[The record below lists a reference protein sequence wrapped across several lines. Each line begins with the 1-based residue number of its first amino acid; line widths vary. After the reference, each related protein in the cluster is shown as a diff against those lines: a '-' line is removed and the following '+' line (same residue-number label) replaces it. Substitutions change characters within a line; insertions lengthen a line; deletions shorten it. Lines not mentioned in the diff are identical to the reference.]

1 MVGCSPTRLLN
12 DNQYLLQNN
21 RIICKDLRI
30 DKEEINRIIKQ
41 KPNRKILRLIHFHLG
56 VYNYTSFGKERKW
69 KKWLKTTIGEEPVA
83 LDNGLT
89 KKSSQ
94 QIKLYLNKKGYFNS
108 VVKDSTF
115 YGYKRAKVFY
125 TIQPNKPYSFGNIK
139 YVIPDALVNS
149 YIESDKSNSL
159 IHKGDNYDEDVLES
173 ERIRITAYL
182 KNNGYFDFIKEYI
195 HYEAD
200 SALKNHTI
208 NIVLE
213 IQNPEKDTMVSDSGH
228 SQYQIN
234 NVIINLQNSSKL
246 PLNDSTN
253 VIPAFT
259 FRYNQKIPIKTSV
272 ILTPLFFNKGEL
284 FKEKNVDDSYRG
296 LAELRTFKTLSIE
309 FKKVQG
315 NNSPKLLDTY
325 INLTPAPK
333 LSLALSVDGT
343 HNSGDFGI
351 GGSIVYQ
358 NKNSFKGA
366 EIFEIK
372 LKGALEVQK
381 LGTTSQTV
389 DQLSIIPIKTFN
401 TIELGPEVSLSIP
414 KFFFPFIRPSFSK
427 RANPK
432 TKFVASYNF
441 QQRPDYKRSIAAI
454 SMLYTYKETSTK
466 QHIIYPL
473 DINFVGVNLST
484 DFENTLLATNN
495 ALIIQSYKPLMITA
509 LKYSYIF
516 SNQEV
521 TKKRRYS
528 YFRFNAEF
536 AGNGVNAIVN
546 TNHNKEKGDDGYYT
560 LFNIRYSQY
569 VKTDIDYRF
578 YKKLYGKTLLVNR
591 TTIGIGKPYGNADVL
606 PFVKSFYAGGTNDIR
621 AWTARSLGPGS
632 FYGGSANYERI
643 GDIKLQYNIEYRYN
657 VYKMLN
663 AATFIDAGNIWLL
676 NKDLLRPGAEFD
688 FSTFY
693 KQIAV
698 GAGFGLRY
706 DFSFF
711 IIRLDSALP
720 VYDPGQLVGSEW
732 IITHPKIKDIT
743 FNLGIGYPF

>member
-234 NVIINLQNSSKL
+234 NVIINLQNSSK
-246 PLNDSTN
+246 
-253 VIPAFT
+253 
-259 FRYNQKIPIKTSV
+259 
-272 ILTPLFFNKGEL
+272 
-284 FKEKNVDDSYRG
+284 
-296 LAELRTFKTLSIE
+296 SIE

>member
-1 MVGCSPTRLLN
+1 MVSCSPTRLLN

-30 DKEEINRIIKQ
+30 DKDEISRIIKQ
-41 KPNRKILRLIHFHLG
+41 KPNRRILQIFHFHLG

-69 KKWLKTTIGEEPVA
+69 KKWLKNTIGEEPVV
-83 LDNGLT
+83 LDNNLT

-94 QIKLYLNKKGYFNS
+94 QIKLHLNKKGYFNS
-108 VVKDSTF
+108 DVKDSTF

-125 TIQPNKPYSFGNIK
+125 TIKPDKHYTFGNIK

-159 IHKGDNYDEDVLES
+159 VKKGNIYDEDVLER
-173 ERIRITAYL
+173 ERVRISLYL
-182 KNNGYFDFIKEYI
+182 KNNGYFDFIKEYV

-208 NIVLE
+208 NMVLE
-213 IQNPEKDTMVSDSGH
+213 IQNPEKDTLVSQSGH

-234 NVIINLQNSSKL
+234 NITINIKNSAKL
-246 PLNDSTN
+246 LLIDSTF

-259 FRYNQKIPIKTSV
+259 FSYHKKLPIKTPV
-272 ILTPLFFNKGEL
+272 ILTPLFFSKGDL

-296 LAELRTFKTLSIE
+296 LAELRTFKSLSIE
-309 FKKVQG
+309 FKKING
-315 NNSPKLLDTY
+315 DNSPKLLDTY
-325 INLTPAPK
+325 INLTPSPK
-333 LSLALSVDGT
+333 LSLALSIDGT

-351 GGSIVYQ
+351 GGSVVFQ

-372 LKGALEVQK
+372 LKGSFEVQK
-381 LGTTSQTV
+381 LGTTSKTL

-401 TIELGPEVSLSIP
+401 TIELGPEVSLNIP

-432 TKFVASYNF
+432 TKFTASYNF

-454 SMLYTYKETSTK
+454 SMFYTYKETPTK

-473 DINFVGVNLST
+473 DISFVGVDLST
-484 DFENTLLATNN
+484 DFENTLFATNN

-521 TKKRRYS
+521 ATTKRYS

-546 TNHNKEKGDDGYYT
+546 TNNNK
-560 LFNIRYSQY
+560 
-569 VKTDIDYRF
+569 
-578 YKKLYGKTLLVNR
+578 
-591 TTIGIGKPYGNADVL
+591 
-606 PFVKSFYAGGTNDIR
+606 
-621 AWTARSLGPGS
+621 
-632 FYGGSANYERI
+632 
-643 GDIKLQYNIEYRYN
+643 
-657 VYKMLN
+657 
-663 AATFIDAGNIWLL
+663 
-676 NKDLLRPGAEFD
+676 
-688 FSTFY
+688 
-693 KQIAV
+693 
-698 GAGFGLRY
+698 
-706 DFSFF
+706 
-711 IIRLDSALP
+711 
-720 VYDPGQLVGSEW
+720 
-732 IITHPKIKDIT
+732 
-743 FNLGIGYPF
+743 